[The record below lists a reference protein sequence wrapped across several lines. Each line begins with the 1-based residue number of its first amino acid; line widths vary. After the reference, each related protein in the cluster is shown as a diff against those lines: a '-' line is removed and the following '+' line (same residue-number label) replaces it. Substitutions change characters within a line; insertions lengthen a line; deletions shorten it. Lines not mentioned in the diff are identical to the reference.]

1 MSDATIQGIKDAI
14 QAHIDD
20 QREDGE
26 NPAFLLE
33 FAVGYV
39 TMRGDGEGREMYTYK
54 YITDPHS
61 TPHSSVG
68 LFAMAAGQLDAD
80 LDPDHA

>member
-1 MSDATIQGIKDAI
+1 MSDATIKAIRDAI
-14 QAHIDD
+14 QAHIED
-20 QREDGE
+20 QAEEGD
-26 NPAFLLE
+26 NPEFLLE
-33 FAVGYV
+33 FAVGYA
-39 TMRGDGEGREMYTYK
+39 TMVAIPEGGERYSYL